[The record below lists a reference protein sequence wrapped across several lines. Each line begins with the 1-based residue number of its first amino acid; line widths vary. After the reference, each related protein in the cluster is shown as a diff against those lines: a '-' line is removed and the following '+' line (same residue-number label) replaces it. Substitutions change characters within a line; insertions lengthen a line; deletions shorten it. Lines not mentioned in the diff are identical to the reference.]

1 MWNKLKYHGLQGAK
15 KIRGSYLCVPLSF
28 LAEATGAGYESE
40 EDGAVVILKLKDG
53 RRLQFARGSIG
64 CVIDNTVR
72 SMYCEALWR
81 GKNCLFQWNGL
92 QNIYAIFSCRPVM
105 GWCMLRITLRIYL
118 PIWSI
123 LSKICLREKLYR
135 KTLKS

>member
-1 MWNKLKYHGLQGAK
+1 MKEKAIMWNKLKYHGLQGAE

-64 CVIDNTVR
+64 CVINNTGAQHV
-72 SMYCEALWR
+72 L
-81 GKNCLFQWNGL
+81 
-92 QNIYAIFSCRPVM
+92 
-105 GWCMLRITLRIYL
+105 
-118 PIWSI
+118 
-123 LSKICLREKLYR
+123 
-135 KTLKS
+135 

>member
-1 MWNKLKYHGLQGAK
+1 MVSREAK

-81 GKNCLFQWNGL
+81 GKELLISVEVCK
-92 QNIYAIFSCRPVM
+92 IYMQFSAVV
-105 GWCMLRITLRIYL
+105 L
-118 PIWSI
+118 
-123 LSKICLREKLYR
+123 
-135 KTLKS
+135 